1 MIADIRALK
10 NKTDFI
16 LVYLHF
22 GREYRSF
29 PCKLQHTNKT
39 RLNRSYRQPRHFL
52 LSNFLIVLAVNLN
65 PESLECFFDEMSK
78 RTFPVKHMLQISE
91 FSRREAY

>member
-16 LVYLHF
+16 LVF
-22 GREYRSF
+22 RERISIISMQAAAQ
-29 PCKLQHTNKT
+29 KKT
-39 RLNRSYRQPRHFL
+39 LLNRSYRQPRHFL
-52 LSNFLIVLAVNLN
+52 LSNFLIAQAVNLN

-78 RTFPVKHMLQISE
+78 RIFSIKHMLQITE